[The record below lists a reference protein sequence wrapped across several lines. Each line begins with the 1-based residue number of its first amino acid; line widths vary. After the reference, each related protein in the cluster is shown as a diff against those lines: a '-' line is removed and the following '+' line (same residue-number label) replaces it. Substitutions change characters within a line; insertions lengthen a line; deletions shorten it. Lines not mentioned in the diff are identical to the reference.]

1 MTPLLQTLAIAAIV
15 GGGLVTGLLYAFSLV
30 VMKALLELPAET
42 GMNAMQ
48 RINLLIVR
56 PLFLVPFLGT
66 ALLCLALAALALW
79 LRDPGALAMGAGA
92 LAWLLGPLA
101 VTLRFNVPLN
111 HRLARTDLREAQVL
125 WPRYARDWL
134 RWNHV
139 RSALGALSLGLLAWG
154 LALSGR

>member
-1 MTPLLQTLAIAAIV
+1 MTLLLQTLAIAAIV
-15 GGGLVTGLLYAFSLV
+15 GSGLVTGLLYAFSLV
-30 VMKALLELPAET
+30 VVRALLELPAET
-42 GMNAMQ
+42 GMTAMQ
-48 RINLLIVR
+48 RINQLIVR

-66 ALLCLALAALALW
+66 ALLCAVLLAAALWQRGPGSLALGTGAAAY
-79 LRDPGALAMGAGA
+79 
-92 LAWLLGPLA
+92 LLGPLA

-111 HRLARTDLREAQVL
+111 NRLARTDLREAQVL

-134 RWNHV
+134 HWNHV